1 MTATTILGSVDTSLT
16 LVSHVRKSKMLTLKK
31 KFTMAAMFVVYVSIL
46 DTVSSATTMRTETD
60 TVVAIALETLPAYAN

>member
-1 MTATTILGSVDTSLT
+1 
-16 LVSHVRKSKMLTLKK
+16 MLTLKK